1 MKYIHLMDEAQRLKI
16 LKKFKLPL
24 GKPLQGYSQEEADEL
39 TEDDIFAFVYKQC
52 EKYIPDRLIRLF
64 ENVDELASFKKGVKE
79 HLIMNSYIVSNINI
93 LTGPEE
99 KDTSNTRGIARIGK
113 EIKRLGN
120 ELLPDMNNGNYVAH
134 IVEEELVGVLQR
146 YFDLEPYKRE
156 SSKAK
161 GGFKDDV
168 KVPYLV
174 KPFIYF
180 VTCINSI
187 YKKLEKKE
195 YSREL
200 FGGISA
206 LFEEILKSYTEEQ
219 QIVSRYLFEREY
231 SVRLINRINDNVELH
246 GDQDIRELKKLFGFF
261 AVLPNVDSR
270 LEYLDVIN
278 KSLLNGSFTK
288 SSSGKYGE
296 HSYNEK
302 IDNPSIWFD
311 EVRLIILQFALV
323 TLPLMELY
331 HYELI
336 YRYERS
342 LTLTLRSEYDKQE
355 NIFETMKI
363 VEGYKSTIDSDE
375 SYLLKN
381 FVKQYPSKKRVI
393 DSELAYDLV
402 KRFHELDSNMDDF
415 IAKIEQAL
423 LNTEK

>member
-1 MKYIHLMDEAQRLKI
+1 M
-16 LKKFKLPL
+16 
-24 GKPLQGYSQEEADEL
+24 
-39 TEDDIFAFVYKQC
+39 
-52 EKYIPDRLIRLF
+52 
-64 ENVDELASFKKGVKE
+64 
-79 HLIMNSYIVSNINI
+79 
-93 LTGPEE
+93 
-99 KDTSNTRGIARIGK
+99 
-113 EIKRLGN
+113 
-120 ELLPDMNNGNYVAH
+120 
-134 IVEEELVGVLQR
+134 
-146 YFDLEPYKRE
+146 
-156 SSKAK
+156 
-161 GGFKDDV
+161 
-168 KVPYLV
+168 
-174 KPFIYF
+174 
-180 VTCINSI
+180 
-187 YKKLEKKE
+187 
-195 YSREL
+195 
-200 FGGISA
+200 
-206 LFEEILKSYTEEQ
+206 
-219 QIVSRYLFEREY
+219 SRYLFEREY

-342 LTLTLRSEYDKQE
+342 LSLTLRSEYDKQE